1 MTYLFLGFLNPG
13 IVENYTITGSN
24 YTNND
29 TGYTGYHL
37 PWIIGED
44 LIIASILPSKTDVG
58 LNFYL
63 NFNVFTLHTLAS

>member
-24 YTNND
+24 YTNIV
-29 TGYTGYHL
+29 TGYTEYHL

-44 LIIASILPSKTDVG
+44 LIIASILPSKTD
-58 LNFYL
+58 
-63 NFNVFTLHTLAS
+63 AD